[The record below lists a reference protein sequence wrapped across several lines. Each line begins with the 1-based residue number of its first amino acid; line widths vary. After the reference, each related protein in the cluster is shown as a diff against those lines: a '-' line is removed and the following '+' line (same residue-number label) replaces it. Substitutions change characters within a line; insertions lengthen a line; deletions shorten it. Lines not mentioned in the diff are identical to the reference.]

1 MKKKGT
7 LIEKKLIEDL
17 RNNILGSEDDEMGF
31 LVRLRDG
38 EGLDKKKLENTYR
51 ILNKMIAIYDNY
63 NQIDKKVIELIM
75 NIPRDMDSFV
85 EWNLECKDD
94 IETAIVKFLRYISR
108 ILKTE

>member
-1 MKKKGT
+1 MEKKGT

-17 RNNILGSEDDEMGF
+17 RNNILGLEDDEMGF

-38 EGLDKKKLENTYR
+38 EGLDKKKLENTYV
-51 ILNKMIAIYDNY
+51 ILDKMISIYDNY

-85 EWNLECKDD
+85 EWNPECKED